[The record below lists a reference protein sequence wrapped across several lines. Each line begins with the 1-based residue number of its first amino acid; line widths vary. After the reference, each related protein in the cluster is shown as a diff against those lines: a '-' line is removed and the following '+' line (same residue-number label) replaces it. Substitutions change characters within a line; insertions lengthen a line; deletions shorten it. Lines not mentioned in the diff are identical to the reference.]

1 MDLKKHD
8 IYLYGMITHTTALLL
23 RGKFPH
29 ADTYCEVKEKHHFP
43 GGETGGAATILA
55 SLGCKVKM
63 DGNHTG
69 CNTDSVLRE
78 FYNNIGVDVSR
89 LYCDPN
95 YNGTDEIIIIDKE
108 TRTTFGKFASYFE
121 DYHQRKIKRWN
132 TPVEEDIKG
141 AKAAGID
148 PFFDE
153 DSILA
158 ARYCRDNNIP
168 FVTIDENF
176 NHEVCK
182 LASII
187 VVSSDWIRTFL
198 PDFYSDDGKIKLIKK
213 YTKNTSALVI
223 FTGGGGTIVYGRN
236 NKIMTMN
243 AHKVDTVSTLGAGD
257 TFKAGCIYGLTQGWE
272 DEEIIKFSTACA
284 AVACTKFPLPY
295 NPPTLEET
303 TQLIKSQKVLV

>member
-1 MDLKKHD
+1 MKKHD
-8 IYLYGMITHTTALLL
+8 IYLYGMITYTTALLL
-23 RGKFPH
+23 REKFPQS
-29 ADTYCEVKEKHHFP
+29 DTYSEVKEKHLFP

-69 CNTDSVLRE
+69 RNTDHVIRE
-78 FYNNIGVDVSR
+78 FYNNIEVDVSR
-89 LYCDPN
+89 LYYDPG
-95 YNGTDEIIIIDKE
+95 YGGTDETIIIDKD
-108 TRTTFGKFASYFE
+108 TRTTFGPFASYFE
-121 DYHQRKIKRWN
+121 DYHNRKIKRWN
-132 TPVEEDIKG
+132 TPAEDDIKG

-148 PFFDE
+148 PFFGE

-168 FVTIDENF
+168 FVTIDESH

-187 VVSSDWIRTFL
+187 VVSSDWIRDFM
-198 PDFYSDDGKIKLIKK
+198 PDYHSDSGKTELIKK
-213 YTKNTSALVI
+213 YMNNTAALVI
-223 FTGGGGTIVYGRN
+223 FTGGAGTTVYGRN
-236 NKIMTMN
+236 GEIKKIN

-257 TFKAGCIYGLTQGWE
+257 TFKAGCIYGLSQAWG
-272 DEEIIKFSTACA
+272 DEETIKFSTACA

-295 NPPTLEET
+295 NPPTLEEVARF
-303 TQLIKSQKVLV
+303 IESR